1 MLDRRSFLATGAAGM
16 GVSAFAADGLR
27 VAEAAAAS
35 PLSPSIAPLLADA
48 PLMNVERAQKVMAEA
63 KLDGLVVGEALN
75 VYHMTN
81 AWPRP
86 AEMGHPIGTWAIL
99 SARAP
104 DKPVLVVPSFIYY
117 YTMADLG
124 IRFPDV
130 WMYSAPTDLGA
141 YAALGN
147 GVLAADAKLDA
158 APSRMLRDVKLAPL
172 GEKEEMRRAAF
183 EAARAAHGL
192 AASGEVALVKAL
204 RHLGLDKGRV
214 ATDHASIDATLTR
227 AGFTASLVPADN
239 TLRKIR
245 LIKSPTEIELMKRA
259 ARNNQAAAYAAVA
272 AVKAG
277 ANAREFRAAYFAEAA
292 RRGGRGVFMVLDRS
306 GQDQV
311 SFDFKPG
318 QAFAFDAVSEHA
330 RYHGDFSRTVYIG
343 EPSAA
348 MKKVS
353 QGTILAWD
361 TIRTS
366 LKPGMRYSEIQ
377 ALGRETLK
385 KNGYDLTI
393 SFTPHSIGLMHTDE
407 PAKEGQPLY
416 VKDDLVLEPNMVLS
430 VDCPLM
436 DAGYG
441 GSSHLEDLTL
451 ITKDGGVPINDT
463 GNNVLVV

>member
-1 MLDRRSFLATGAAGM
+1 MLDRRSFLAAGAG
-16 GVSAFAADGLR
+16 GGCAFAADAQALS
-27 VAEAAAAS
+27 AAAAAS
-35 PLSPSIAPLLADA
+35 PLAPSVAPLLAAA
-48 PLMNVERAQKVMAEA
+48 PLMNIERARQVMAQA
-63 KLDGLVVGEALN
+63 KLDGIVVGEPLN

-104 DKPVLVVPSFIYY
+104 ERPVLVVPSFIYY

-130 WMYSAPTDLGA
+130 WMYSAPSDLGA

-147 GVLAADAKLDA
+147 GVLAAETTIEAG
-158 APSRMLRDVKLAPL
+158 PSRMLRDQGVAPL
-172 GEKEEMRRAAF
+172 GEKEEERRAAF
-183 EAARAAHGL
+183 ERARQSRGL
-192 AASGEVALVKAL
+192 SASGEVALVKAL
-204 RHLGLDKGRV
+204 RDLGLDKGRI
-214 ATDHASIDATLTR
+214 ATDHASIDAILER
-227 AGFTASLVPADN
+227 AGFTSERVPADN
-239 TLRKIR
+239 HLRKIR
-245 LIKSPTEIELMKRA
+245 IIKSPTEIELMKRA
-259 ARNNQAAAYAAVA
+259 ARNNQAAALAAVA
-272 AVKAG
+272 AVQAG
-277 ANAREFRAAYFAEAA
+277 ANAREFRAAFWAEAA

-311 SFDFKPG
+311 SFDFRQG

-353 QGTILAWD
+353 EGTVLAWD
-361 TIRTS
+361 TVRTA

-377 ALGRETLK
+377 ALGRETLR

-393 SFTPHSIGLMHTDE
+393 SFTPHSIGLCHTDE
-407 PAKEGQPLY
+407 PAREGVPLY
-416 VKDDLVLEPNMVLS
+416 MKDDLVLAPNMVLS

-436 DAGYG
+436 DAGLG
-441 GSSHLEDLTL
+441 GSSHLEDLML
-451 ITKDGGVPINDT
+451 ITEDGAVPINDI

>member
-1 MLDRRSFLATGAAGM
+1 MFDRRSFLATGAMGM
-16 GVSAFAADGLR
+16 SAFAVDGVSL
-27 VAEAAAAS
+27 ANAAAAS
-35 PLSPSIAPLLADA
+35 PLSPSVAPLLADG
-48 PLMNVERAQKVMAEA
+48 PLMNIERAQKVMAEA
-63 KLDGLVVGEALN
+63 KLDGIVVGEALN
-75 VYHMTN
+75 VYHFTN

-86 AEMGHPIGTWAIL
+86 AEMGHPIGAWAIL
-99 SARAP
+99 SAKQP

-124 IRFPDV
+124 IAFPDV

-147 GVLAADAKLDA
+147 GVLSADAKLEA
-158 APSRMLRDVKLAPL
+158 APSRMLRDMGFAPM
-172 GEKEEMRRAAF
+172 GEKEELRRAAF
-183 EAARAAHGL
+183 ERARAAHGL
-192 AASGEVALVKAL
+192 YASGEVALVKAL
-204 RHLGLDKGRV
+204 RALGLDKGRI
-214 ATDHASIDATLTR
+214 ATDHASIDAILER
-227 AGFTASLVPADN
+227 AGFAGTRVPADN
-239 TLRKIR
+239 HLRKIR
-245 LIKSPTEIELMKRA
+245 IIKSAREIELMKRA
-259 ARNNQAAAYAAVA
+259 AQNNQASALAAVA

-277 ANAREFRAAYFAEAA
+277 ANAREFRSTFWAEAA

-311 SFDFKPG
+311 SFDFKQG

-361 TIRTS
+361 TVRNS

-385 KNGYDLTI
+385 KNGYDMTV

-407 PAKEGQPLY
+407 PAKEGVPLY
-416 VKDDLVLEPNMVLS
+416 MKDDLILEPNMVLS

-436 DAGYG
+436 DAGFG

-451 ITKDGGVPINDT
+451 ITKDGGVAINDI